1 MRYRLW
7 RLGALMA
14 KDDHQDWHNIEKS
27 DDSDLTVRL
36 AGPHFR
42 TLKSWAEQQDLS
54 EIFEAIALTFGFTE
68 NFTILGNLSRELS
81 NSDSVD
87 LLTQWA
93 DNPYVYQLN
102 RLISAYNRCTEI
114 SSAYVGIHQGVSRN
128 NTKQT
133 LRAAGADIKHEHFL
147 LEMVVQPLTSSGRDS
162 QDHLRRTL
170 RLWLIVQAIERTV
183 EHSCCHDSQIQQ
195 VASALSLS
203 REDDKWTAID
213 AVLEKSTQ
221 AYPSDHH
228 SYKQFTLAIRHA
240 ATQSL
245 ARFSNTGDLKYRL
258 LLSALQRVAEGQRNP
273 IASQKTAHLFT
284 PSFTGSIT
292 NTDYPLI
299 LKKKSS
305 TPQILNH
312 SYGESSSADEDA
324 LEQLIL
330 FDVNP
335 KETPEQQQLSGR
347 SILMQT
353 AELSH
358 YLPWSWERP
367 LPPETDLLERWLA
380 STLAHDELSEQLGA
394 GLVWLALHFGRS
406 LDFILEFEITDK
418 VQPEWSLSSDFLTLH
433 RQAPRRHSSW
443 YPDKKDE
450 PLIEHFADTL
460 CITLPKQIHEIFRQA
475 SQSYQEKSSL
485 RRLWARA
492 CPHALKTW
500 FREHARQ
507 HFPRLSSAKLANA
520 LPQRV
525 FNEQGDHSL
534 ARLIS
539 AHPRTALP
547 AACGYANWDI
557 GQVQSGF
564 ALPVKHTS
572 GSSERVN
579 LMGSLLAPLESILIE
594 AVHKATEKLLASA
607 NGDPVTFH
615 NNLVQYTVTALYAA
629 TGCRHLS
636 EPFESLSHFCNRP
649 SSVFINDKTD
659 DGLHCGRMVP
669 LADGARALI
678 TAYCEHLREL
688 QAVLAC
694 EEIGLAERIEQVL
707 QGTSDSLPLFF
718 FLDPFG
724 SWHPLNDT
732 SIPGAELF
740 EWSLPNNLF
749 RHRFSQQLVRRNVNP
764 EVVDGWM
771 GHGERGSTT
780 YSDHSPRCW
789 KADAER
795 YRHAI
800 NDCFDRLGFTA
811 APPTTPQAKI
821 QLQRQPTTA
830 NYNEP
835 KHFGEAKRHQDRL
848 QARDQAR
855 SLARKDLDL
864 ALEANPLAEHEQLT
878 QAYVDS
884 LVKWML
890 LRENGLP
897 HPRAAIRMEVLIQW
911 LETSGPQARQ
921 FIRHRLTH
929 LGTERSLFRSSCPR
943 SLQIMPDL
951 QRWASETRQAIR
963 QTRLSKSE
971 GLVLAAAFLAIEK
984 RISYLKLL
992 EDLVQ
997 GENYRVIQHKR
1008 RVYLEYNEALEPDN
1022 FDQPVQRHE
1031 IDHTTGRSLAKGLG
1045 IKDTKDLTRTPCPK
1059 SLHSL
1064 LQIMKTAWPERVA
1077 GQTSPTLD
1085 KVLKSLHQVVEQAN
1099 LIDLPGMVAGALSER
1114 SPPTSVCLYDYL
1126 RLTEGLRYKVP
1137 GGRTEDQLP
1146 EPEALPNVPAMT
1158 SAVYPEAFYDASKA
1172 FLQALHDFLNQ
1183 YTKSTSLQIAKNIER
1198 HCRSNAY
1205 RVSSAVLMLGYWV
1218 AYRIR
1223 RGKGRHD
1230 RAHKPY
1236 AATSVKRYL
1245 GALSPAFRGLASNAD
1260 LMVMTE
1266 EAVTEL
1272 CARMLARHVE
1282 KQRDLQYFSAR
1293 LIDFFDWACERG
1305 VSAPDWDELD
1315 LGSSRRSVRPRL
1327 FSEEEYFQT
1336 LRILLRPD
1344 SDDVDR
1350 GKQAAFVLLLA
1361 FRFGLRAQE
1370 ALGLLRSDWC
1380 QSGELTWVL
1389 VQSNAI
1395 RSLKNSAN
1403 SRRAV
1408 PLMFPL
1414 AEIERTLIE
1423 TILTRYT
1430 IHSVGS
1436 NNKPILGGNNGALT
1450 PFARSIPSDIA
1461 KALKLVTGNSG
1472 MSLHQA
1478 RHGFCNI
1485 LSTALFEVQSP
1496 LAANLC
1502 TSADV
1507 EAIRQIML
1515 GQHELPSRRGAMA
1528 IGRALGHQ
1536 TPHTQIRSYNH
1547 VLTEWADALTP
1558 VRSHYASNIPNAIHT
1573 DEWAIEPVSDHDSL
1587 PTIFSKQAELTPYTV
1602 IEALRLMALGYQ
1614 TYRIEHVL
1622 RLEPGELA
1630 DVATLVD
1637 RINAG
1642 IRFKIFDPEKGKKA
1656 YVYGESLPRYLLKSR
1671 PFGVWPRLL
1680 ELTEKLPPKNQL
1692 TNVGPLPLLDQ
1703 ASNLVGRNGHLLM
1716 NLPEE
1721 SNLLR
1726 LVVDS
1731 FGLPASSYMAIIK
1744 SRPHDMLRAQSLLQA
1759 GQFDETADASFQLD
1773 TFNEDFGLTF
1783 VRARSY
1789 AGLVL
1794 AKPAVGPLHDG
1805 LELVLAY
1812 ISIAAAYCPRTGP
1825 LSGSESQSVYSSSN

>member
-1 MRYRLW
+1 
-7 RLGALMA
+7 MA
-14 KDDHQDWHNIEKS
+14 KDDYQNRHRIEES
-27 DDSDLTVRL
+27 DDSNLTVRL
-36 AGPHFR
+36 SKPHF
-42 TLKSWAEQQDLS
+42 KAIESWAEQQGVS
-54 EIFEAIALTFGFTE
+54 EIFQAIALTFGFTE

-87 LLTQWA
+87 QLTQWA

-102 RLISAYNRCTEI
+102 RLISAYNKCTEI
-114 SSAYVGIHQGVSRN
+114 SSAYAGIHQGVSRN

-147 LEMVVQPLTSSGRDS
+147 LEMIVQPLALSGRDS
-162 QDHLRRTL
+162 LDHLRRTL
-170 RLWLIVQAIERTV
+170 RLWLIVQAIQRTV
-183 EHSCCHDSQIQQ
+183 EYSCRHDSQIQQ

-203 REDDKWTAID
+203 SEDDKWTAID
-213 AVLEKSTQ
+213 AVLEKSMQ
-221 AYPSDHH
+221 ACPSDRH

-245 ARFSNTGDLKYRL
+245 GYFSKPGNRKQL
-258 LLSALQRVAEGQRNP
+258 LLLKAIQRVAEGQRNP
-273 IASQKTAHLFT
+273 IAIQKTAHLFSH
-284 PSFTGSIT
+284 SFVRLFT

-299 LKKKSS
+299 LDKKIGTPKILSYSYNES
-305 TPQILNH
+305 T
-312 SYGESSSADEDA
+312 SADEEA

-347 SILMQT
+347 SVLMQT

-358 YLPWSWERP
+358 YLPWSWDKP

-380 STLAHDELSEQLGA
+380 STLVHDELQERLGA

-406 LDFILEFEITDK
+406 LDFILELEITDK
-418 VQPEWSLSSDFLTLH
+418 AQPEWSLSSDFLTLL
-433 RQAPRRHSSW
+433 RQTPRRHSSW

-450 PLIEHFADTL
+450 PLIERFAETL
-460 CITLPKQIHEIFRQA
+460 YVTLPKQIHEIFRQA
-475 SQSYQEKSSL
+475 SQSYHEKSSL
-485 RRLWARA
+485 RRLWTIA
-492 CPHALKTW
+492 CPHDLKTW

-557 GQVQSGF
+557 RQVQNGF
-564 ALPVKHTS
+564 ALPVKHAS

-579 LMGSLLAPLESILIE
+579 LLGSLLAPLESVLVEGID
-594 AVHKATEKLLASA
+594 KGTEKLLASA

-629 TGCRHLS
+629 TGCRPLS
-636 EPFESLSHFCNRP
+636 EPFESLSHFCDRP

-669 LADGARALI
+669 LADGARALVN
-678 TAYCEHLREL
+678 AYCEHLRKL
-688 QAVLAC
+688 QAVLARQDS
-694 EEIGLAERIEQVL
+694 GLAERIEQVL
-707 QGTSDSLPLFF
+707 QGASDSLPLFF

-732 SIPGAELF
+732 TVPGAELF

-749 RHRFSQQLVRRNVNP
+749 RHRFSQQLARRNVNP

-771 GHGERGSTT
+771 GHGERGATT

-789 KADAER
+789 KDDAER
-795 YRHAI
+795 YHQAI

-811 APPTTPQAKI
+811 APPTTPQVEI
-821 QLQRQPTTA
+821 QLQRQPNTA
-830 NYNEP
+830 NYNGP
-835 KHFGEAKRHQDRL
+835 KHFGQAKRHQDRL

-864 ALEANPLAEHEQLT
+864 ALEANALSEHEQLT

-943 SLQIMPDL
+943 ALQLMPDL

-963 QTRLSKSE
+963 QTRLSKSD
-971 GLVLAAAFLAIEK
+971 GLVLAVTFLAIEK
-984 RISYLKLL
+984 RISYPKLL
-992 EDLVQ
+992 GDLVR
-997 GENYRVIQHKR
+997 GENYRVIQHKQ

-1022 FDQPVQRHE
+1022 FDQPVQRHV
-1031 IDHTTGRSLAKGLG
+1031 IDHTTGRLLAKGLG

-1059 SLHSL
+1059 SLKSL
-1064 LQIMKTAWPERVA
+1064 LQILKSTRPEGIA
-1077 GQTSPTLD
+1077 GQTDLTLG
-1085 KVLKSLHQVVEQAN
+1085 KVVESLHRVVEQAN

-1114 SPPTSVCLYDYL
+1114 SPPTSVCFYDHL

-1137 GGRTEDQLP
+1137 GGGTEDQLP
-1146 EPEALPNVPAMT
+1146 EPEILPNIPAMT
-1158 SAVYPEAFYDASKA
+1158 SADYPEAFYDASKA
-1172 FLQALHDFLNQ
+1172 FLRALHDFLNQ
-1183 YTKSTSLQIAKNIER
+1183 YTKSTSLKIAKDIER

-1205 RVSSAVLMLGYWV
+1205 RVSSAILMLGYWV

-1223 RGKGRHD
+1223 RGKGGHN

-1245 GALSPAFRGLASNAD
+1245 GTLSPAFRGLASNAD

-1266 EAVTEL
+1266 EDVTEL
-1272 CARMLARHVE
+1272 CARMLSRHAE

-1344 SDDVDR
+1344 SDEEDR

-1395 RSLKNSAN
+1395 RSLKNSAS

-1423 TILTRYT
+1423 TTLTRYT
-1430 IHSVGS
+1430 IRSVGS
-1436 NNKPILGGNNGALT
+1436 NNKPILGDNDGALT

-1461 KALKLVTGNSG
+1461 KALKLVTGNSR

-1485 LSTALFEVQSP
+1485 LSTALFEIQTP

-1536 TPHTQIRSYNH
+1536 TPHTQMRSYNH
-1547 VLTEWADALTP
+1547 LLIEWADMLTP

-1573 DEWAIEPVSDHDSL
+1573 DKWAIETVSEQDSL
-1587 PTIFSKQAELTPYTV
+1587 PTIFSKQAELTPSIV
-1602 IEALRLMALGYQ
+1602 IEALRLLALGYH
-1614 TYRIEHVL
+1614 TNRIEHLL

-1630 DVATLVD
+1630 DAETLVD

-1642 IRFKIFDPEKGKKA
+1642 IRFKVFDPEKGKKA
-1656 YVYGESLPRYLLKSR
+1656 YVYGASLPRHLLKSR
-1671 PFGVWPRLL
+1671 PFSVWPRMLK
-1680 ELTEKLPPKNQL
+1680 LTEKLPPKNQL

-1716 NLPEE
+1716 NLPED

-1726 LVVDS
+1726 LVIDC
-1731 FGLPASSYMAIIK
+1731 FELPETSYMAIIK
-1744 SRPHDMLRAQSLLQA
+1744 SRPHDMSRAQSLLQA
-1759 GQFDETADASFQLD
+1759 GQFDEAADASIQLD
-1773 TFNEDFGLTF
+1773 TFNEDYGRTFG
-1783 VRARSY
+1783 RARSY

-1794 AKPAVGPLHDG
+1794 AKPALGPLHDG

-1825 LSGSESQSVYSSSN
+1825 LSGSEPQYIYSSSK

>member
-1 MRYRLW
+1 MSIQACPSNRY
-7 RLGALMA
+7 
-14 KDDHQDWHNIEKS
+14 
-27 DDSDLTVRL
+27 
-36 AGPHFR
+36 
-42 TLKSWAEQQDLS
+42 
-54 EIFEAIALTFGFTE
+54 
-68 NFTILGNLSRELS
+68 
-81 NSDSVD
+81 
-87 LLTQWA
+87 
-93 DNPYVYQLN
+93 
-102 RLISAYNRCTEI
+102 
-114 SSAYVGIHQGVSRN
+114 
-128 NTKQT
+128 
-133 LRAAGADIKHEHFL
+133 
-147 LEMVVQPLTSSGRDS
+147 
-162 QDHLRRTL
+162 
-170 RLWLIVQAIERTV
+170 
-183 EHSCCHDSQIQQ
+183 
-195 VASALSLS
+195 
-203 REDDKWTAID
+203 
-213 AVLEKSTQ
+213 
-221 AYPSDHH
+221 

-245 ARFSNTGDLKYRL
+245 ARFSNTGDIKYRL

-273 IASQKTAHLFT
+273 IAIQKTAHLVS
-284 PSFTGSIT
+284 PSFTGLIT

-299 LKKKSS
+299 LNKKDS
-305 TPQILNH
+305 TPQILSH
-312 SYGESSSADEDA
+312 SYSESSSADEEA

-347 SILMQT
+347 SVLLQT

-358 YLPWSWERP
+358 YLPWSWDKP

-380 STLAHDELSEQLGA
+380 STLVHDELQERLGA
-394 GLVWLALHFGRS
+394 GVVWLALHFGRP
-406 LDFILEFEITDK
+406 LNFILELEITDK
-418 VQPEWSLSSDFLTLH
+418 VQPEWSLSSDFLTLL
-433 RQAPRRHSSW
+433 RRAPRRHSSW
-443 YPDKKDE
+443 YPDKKNE

-460 CITLPKQIHEIFRQA
+460 YVTLPKQIHEIFRQA

-507 HFPRLSSAKLANA
+507 HFPRVSSAKLANA

-547 AACGYANWDI
+547 SACGYANWDI
-557 GQVQSGF
+557 RQVQSGF
-564 ALPVKHTS
+564 ALPVKHAT
-572 GSSERVN
+572 GSFERVN
-579 LMGSLLAPLESILIE
+579 FLGSLLAPLESVLVE
-594 AVHKATEKLLASA
+594 GVQKGTEKLLASA

-669 LADGARALI
+669 LADGARALVN
-678 TAYCEHLREL
+678 AYCEHLRKL
-688 QAVLAC
+688 QTVLAHQDAR
-694 EEIGLAERIEQVL
+694 LADRIERVL

-718 FLDPFG
+718 FLDQFG
-724 SWHPLNDT
+724 SWHTLNDT

-740 EWSLPNNLF
+740 EWSLPHNLF
-749 RHRFSQQLVRRNVNP
+749 RHRFSQQLARRNVNP

-771 GHGERGSTT
+771 GHGERGATT

-789 KADAER
+789 KDDAER
-795 YRHAI
+795 YRQAI
-800 NDCFDRLGFTA
+800 NECFDRLGFKV
-811 APPTTPQAKI
+811 APPTTPQVEI
-821 QLQRQPTTA
+821 QLQRQPNTA

-835 KHFGEAKRHQDRL
+835 KHFGQAKRHQDRL

-878 QAYVDS
+878 QPYVDS

-921 FIRHRLTH
+921 FIRHRLTY
-929 LGTERSLFRSSCPR
+929 LGNERSLFRSSCPR
-943 SLQIMPDL
+943 ALQIMPDL
-951 QRWASETRQAIR
+951 QRWASKTRQAIR

-971 GLVLAAAFLAIEK
+971 GLVVAAAFLAIEK
-984 RISYLKLL
+984 RISYPRLL

-997 GENYRVIQHKR
+997 GENYRVIQHKQ

-1022 FDQPVQRHE
+1022 FDQPIQRHE
-1031 IDHTTGRSLAKGLG
+1031 IDHTTGRLLARGLG
-1045 IKDTKDLTRTPCPK
+1045 IKDTKDLARTPCPK
-1059 SLHSL
+1059 ALHSL
-1064 LQIMKTAWPERVA
+1064 LQILKSTSPEGEA
-1077 GQTSPTLD
+1077 GQTGPTLD
-1085 KVLKSLHQVVEQAN
+1085 KVLKSLHRVVEQAN
-1099 LIDLPGMVAGALSER
+1099 LIDFPGMVAGALSER
-1114 SPPTSVCLYDYL
+1114 NPPTSVCLYDYL
-1126 RLTEGLRYKVP
+1126 RLTEGVRYKLP
-1137 GGRTEDQLP
+1137 RSGTEDKP
-1146 EPEALPNVPAMT
+1146 SEPEALPNIPAMT
-1158 SAVYPEAFYDASKA
+1158 SADYPEAFYDASKA
-1172 FLQALHDFLNQ
+1172 FLRALHDFLNQ
-1183 YTKSTSLQIAKNIER
+1183 YTKSTSLKIAKNIEL

-1223 RGKGRHD
+1223 RGKGGYN

-1236 AATSVKRYL
+1236 AANSVKRYL
-1245 GALSPAFRGLASNAD
+1245 GALTPAFRGLASNAD
-1260 LMVMTE
+1260 LMVMSE
-1266 EAVTEL
+1266 EDITEL
-1272 CARMLARHVE
+1272 SANMLSRHAE
-1282 KQRDLQYFSAR
+1282 KQKDLQYFSAR
-1293 LIDFFDWACERG
+1293 LIEFFDWACERG

-1327 FSEEEYFQT
+1327 FSEQEYFQT

-1344 SDDVDR
+1344 LEDEHR

-1380 QSGELTWVL
+1380 QSGKLTWVL

-1408 PLMFPL
+1408 PLMFRL

-1430 IHSVGS
+1430 TRSAGAT
-1436 NNKPILGGNNGALT
+1436 NKPILGGNDGALT
-1450 PFARSIPSDIA
+1450 PFAQSIPSDIA
-1461 KALKLVTGNSG
+1461 KALKLVTGNSR

-1485 LSTALFEVQSP
+1485 LSTALFEIQTP
-1496 LAANLC
+1496 LGANLC
-1502 TSADV
+1502 TSANV
-1507 EAIRQIML
+1507 GAIRQIML
-1515 GQHELPSRRGAMA
+1515 GKHELPSRRVAMA
-1528 IGRALGHQ
+1528 IARALGHR

-1547 VLTEWADALTP
+1547 LLTEWADALTP
-1558 VRSHYASNIPNAIHT
+1558 VRSHYVSNIPTAIHT
-1573 DEWAIEPVSDHDSL
+1573 DEWAIQSVPDQDSL
-1587 PTIFSKQAELTPYTV
+1587 PTIFSKKAELTPSTV
-1602 IEALRLMALGYQ
+1602 IEALRLLALGYH
-1614 TYRIEHVL
+1614 TNRIEHLL
-1622 RLEPGELA
+1622 RLDPGDLA
-1630 DVATLVD
+1630 DVETLVD

-1642 IRFKIFDPEKGKKA
+1642 IRFKVFDPEKGKKT
-1656 YVYGESLPRYLLKSR
+1656 YVYGKSLPKYLLKSR

-1680 ELTEKLPPKNQL
+1680 ELTEKLPSKNQL
-1692 TNVGPLPLLDQ
+1692 TSFGTLPLFDQ

-1759 GQFDETADASFQLD
+1759 GQFDEAADASIQLD
-1773 TFNEDFGLTF
+1773 TFNEDYGRTFG
-1783 VRARSY
+1783 RARSY

-1794 AKPAVGPLHDG
+1794 TKPAVGPLHDG
-1805 LELVLAY
+1805 LELVLAF
-1812 ISIAAAYCPRTGP
+1812 IAVAVAYCPRAVP
-1825 LSGSESQSVYSSSN
+1825 LQPSQESQTIHSS